1 MQQHAKRI
9 FIIALLIS
17 LLIHVVLLTGV
28 RFTLPSHDD
37 ADTSVIEARLMPLP
51 APAAKPAPV
60 AIKKTPKL
68 VRPPKPKS
76 RPAPAHPLVAPPI
89 DVPTPQTE
97 PLEPGVPTPSPLE
110 PGTVM
115 PADAQSDVAQ
125 TEPGS
130 ATTNPALNTLPDK
143 VEIQYKVVKGIDG
156 FGIGK
161 ASYLWVAKD
170 GQYTLTSITEG
181 SGIFSLLQPGKL
193 VQISQGK
200 ITQSGL
206 APDDFW
212 IQRGRATPDKTTAA
226 HFDYAHQAVTITKN
240 NRAFSV
246 PMLDNAQDVLSV
258 IFQLAVR
265 SPIPDEMLL
274 HVTTGKSLK
283 PYHAMV
289 VGEEIIPTA
298 LGQLKTMHLSRPAE
312 EDEDAMDVWLAVDY
326 NYVPVK
332 IRVNHSKYGVIE
344 QLITGMQVN

>member
-28 RFTLPSHDD
+28 RFTLPIHDD
-37 ADTSVIEARLMPLP
+37 AESSVIEARLMPLP
-51 APAAKPAPV
+51 APAAKPAPAV
-60 AIKKTPKL
+60 IKKTPKKL
-68 VRPPKPKS
+68 PPPPKPNS
-76 RPAPAHPLVAPPI
+76 RPVHPLVAPPI
-89 DVPTPQTE
+89 AVPAPQAQ
-97 PLEPGVPTPSPLE
+97 PLEPGMPRPPPLE

-115 PADAQSDVAQ
+115 PPDAQPDVAQ

-130 ATTNPALNTLPDK
+130 AMTNPALNTLPDK

-240 NRAFSV
+240 NHAFSV

-283 PYHAMV
+283 PYHAML
-289 VGEEIIPTA
+289 VGEETIPTA
-298 LGQLKTMHLSRPAE
+298 LGELKTMHLSRPAE

-332 IRVNHSKYGVIE
+332 IRINHSRFGVIE